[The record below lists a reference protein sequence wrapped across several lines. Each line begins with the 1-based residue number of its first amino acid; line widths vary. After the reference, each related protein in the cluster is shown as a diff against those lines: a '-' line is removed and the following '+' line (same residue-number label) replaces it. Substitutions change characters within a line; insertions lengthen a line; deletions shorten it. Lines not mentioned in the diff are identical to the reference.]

1 MCEGLMTAKEAA
13 DYMRVSVRTIR
24 DWVKKGLIPV
34 VPVGAQEYRFTKKD
48 LDHYIETQRQIWQP
62 RSRRSRGPK
71 EKGNDS
77 TREKQDA

>member
-1 MCEGLMTAKEAA
+1 
-13 DYMRVSVRTIR
+13 MRVSVRTIR

-62 RSRRSRGPK
+62 RRRRSTGSRGRSNSSLP
-71 EKGNDS
+71 E
-77 TREKQDA
+77 QDDA